1 MSDDC
6 QYEYKVIPVRGTALE
21 AELNRASEEGYEWV
35 DSLIT
40 QQVGHVLV
48 VMKRKKKTRATTPK
62 DTLRKAMKDAKDS

>member
-1 MSDDC
+1 MSDDG

-35 DSLIT
+35 DSLTT

-48 VMKRKKKTRATTPK
+48 VMKRKKKTRVATPK
-62 DTLRKAMKDAKDS
+62 ETLRKAMKDAKDS